1 MMMSCVTLFG
11 TKYQGGE
18 LFLTFARTENL
29 LNPALSEVF
38 TKCQYIL
45 PVLQSGRVESCRWV
59 MLAAGP
65 ELDLS

>member
-29 LNPALSEVF
+29 LNPELSEVF

-45 PVLQSGRVESCRWV
+45 PVLQNGTRS
-59 MLAAGP
+59 
-65 ELDLS
+65 